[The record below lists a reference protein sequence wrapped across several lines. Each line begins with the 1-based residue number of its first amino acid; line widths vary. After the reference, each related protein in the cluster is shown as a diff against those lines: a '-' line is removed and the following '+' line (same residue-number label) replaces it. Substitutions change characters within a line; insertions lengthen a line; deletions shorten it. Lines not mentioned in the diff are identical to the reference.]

1 MDISVVI
8 PVYGCRDALTELHR
22 RLVSSLETITERFEI
37 ILVNDACPQN
47 SWETIKQLAMKD
59 HRVKGIDLSRNFGQI
74 RAITAGLSEAI
85 GELIVV
91 MDCDLQDTPEEIP
104 RLYKKADEG
113 YDVVFSRRATRKDRL
128 LKRLLSK
135 LFHVIY
141 GYFTDGAFDATVSNF
156 SISKRTVID
165 NYLKMRD
172 QNRAFI
178 LFIRWM
184 GFRTTVIDVDH
195 RERAT
200 GRSAYNLRKQLR
212 LAGEIISTQS
222 NKPLTLSIKIGCA
235 FASISFLY
243 AVYRTFLYFIDG
255 VSVAGW
261 TTIIVSIWFLSG
273 VTMVQLGVIG
283 LYLGLVFNQTKQ
295 RPIFIVR
302 EVVGRGTSET
312 LTSTNHNLN
321 RKQE

>member
-1 MDISVVI
+1 VDISIVI
-8 PVYGCRDALTELHR
+8 PVYGCRDALTELYR
-22 RLVSSLETITERFEI
+22 RLVSSLETISERFEI

-85 GELIVV
+85 GDLIVV
-91 MDCDLQDTPEEIP
+91 MDCDLQDPPEEIP
-104 RLYKKADEG
+104 MLYKKIEEG
-113 YDVVFSRRATRKDRL
+113 YDVVYSRRATRKDRL
-128 LKRLLSK
+128 LKRLSSK
-135 LFHVIY
+135 FFHAIY

-156 SISKRTVID
+156 SMCKRTVID

-184 GFRTTVIDVDH
+184 GFRTTVVDVDH

-243 AVYRTFLYFIDG
+243 ALYRTFLYFIDG

-273 VTMVQLGVIG
+273 ITMVQLGVIG

-312 LTSTNHNLN
+312 LTGTNHYLN